1 MKTPRGPSGRLPTPT
16 TMQERPWHAHY
27 DEGVP
32 REIDFEDKTIPDF
45 LERTVERFADRPAI
59 FFLNKTMTYRELR
72 EAVDRLATGLAGLG
86 VKEGTRV
93 AIQMPNMPPTVI
105 AYYAAMELGA
115 EVVLTNPLYTER
127 EIEYQWTDS
136 GCEVALVADFLYDQK
151 LAGMRDR
158 LPVKHYVVAGIGD
171 YLSFPLNILAPLKL
185 KRQDPP
191 LAAKVAESD
200 TVHQFK
206 KLVARSAASPPRARR
221 SFDDVAVLQ
230 YTGGTTGVSKGA
242 VLTHGNLSKN
252 IQQIN
257 GWFTGVDWG
266 HEVTLNAL
274 PIFHVFGMTVC
285 MNWSVFTG
293 AAMAIVPN
301 PRDFPALV
309 KTVVKRRVTLFPAV
323 PALFNALNHYPGIE
337 KLDISSVKSCF
348 SGSAPLPLDT
358 MQRFE
363 SMTGSV
369 IVEGFGMSETSPVT
383 HVNPLTSTRKPG
395 SVGIPVSDTDARI
408 VDIDDPTKE
417 VPVGQEGELVVRGP
431 QVMAGYWGRQ
441 DETDKTIIDGW
452 LHTGDLATMDEDGYF
467 YIVGRKK
474 DMINASGMKVFPD
487 EVDEVLAAHPK
498 ILEAATIGVPDE
510 CRTETVKSFVVLQ
523 PGQTMDR
530 DEVRTYCKT
539 ELAPYK
545 VPFEVEFLAELP
557 KSSVM
562 KVLRRELRD
571 REIEKRQAGGDV

>member
-1 MKTPRGPSGRLPTPT
+1 
-16 TMQERPWHAHY
+16 MQERPWHAFY

-32 REIDFEDKTIPDF
+32 REIAFEDLTIPDF
-45 LERTVERFADRPAI
+45 LDRTVKRFGDRPAM
-59 FFLNKTMTYRELR
+59 FFMNKTLSYAEMR

-127 EIEYQWTDS
+127 EIEHQWNDA
-136 GCEVALVADFLYDQK
+136 GCEVALVADFIYDQK
-151 LAGMRDR
+151 LRHMGSK
-158 LPVKHYVVAGIGD
+158 VGIKHYVVAGIAD
-171 YLSFPLNILAPLKL
+171 YLGFPLNLLAPIKL
-185 KRQDPP
+185 KKQDPP
-191 LAAKVAESD
+191 LTAKVPESS

-206 KLVARSAASPPRARR
+206 KLIARSEADPPRVRR

-337 KLDISSVKSCF
+337 KLDISASRAASRARRPCR
-348 SGSAPLPLDT
+348 STPCSA
-358 MQRFE
+358 
-363 SMTGSV
+363 S
-369 IVEGFGMSETSPVT
+369 SP
-383 HVNPLTSTRKPG
+383 
-395 SVGIPVSDTDARI
+395 
-408 VDIDDPTKE
+408 
-417 VPVGQEGELVVRGP
+417 
-431 QVMAGYWGRQ
+431 
-441 DETDKTIIDGW
+441 
-452 LHTGDLATMDEDGYF
+452 
-467 YIVGRKK
+467 
-474 DMINASGMKVFPD
+474 
-487 EVDEVLAAHPK
+487 
-498 ILEAATIGVPDE
+498 
-510 CRTETVKSFVVLQ
+510 
-523 PGQTMDR
+523 
-530 DEVRTYCKT
+530 
-539 ELAPYK
+539 
-545 VPFEVEFLAELP
+545 
-557 KSSVM
+557 
-562 KVLRRELRD
+562 
-571 REIEKRQAGGDV
+571 

>member
-1 MKTPRGPSGRLPTPT
+1 MPEVTHT
-16 TMQERPWHAHY
+16 THTKK
-27 DEGVP
+27 
-32 REIDFEDKTIPDF
+32 I
-45 LERTVERFADRPAI
+45 
-59 FFLNKTMTYRELR
+59 
-72 EAVDRLATGLAGLG
+72 
-86 VKEGTRV
+86 
-93 AIQMPNMPPTVI
+93 
-105 AYYAAMELGA
+105 
-115 EVVLTNPLYTER
+115 
-127 EIEYQWTDS
+127 
-136 GCEVALVADFLYDQK
+136 
-151 LAGMRDR
+151 
-158 LPVKHYVVAGIGD
+158 
-171 YLSFPLNILAPLKL
+171 KL
-185 KRQDPP
+185 KKQAPP
-191 LAAKVAESD
+191 LTAKVPESS

-206 KLVARSAASPPRARR
+206 KLIARSEADPPRVRR

-257 GWFTGVDWG
+257 SWFTGVDMG
-266 HEVTLNAL
+266 HEVCLNAL
-274 PIFHVFGMTVC
+274 PMFHVFGMTVC
-285 MNWSVFTG
+285 MNWSVSTG

-309 KTVVKRRVTLFPAV
+309 KAVVKRKVTLFPAV

-358 MQRFE
+358 MQQFE
-363 SMTGSV
+363 RMSGSI

-383 HVNPLTSTRKPG
+383 HVNPLLGKRKEG
-395 SVGIPVSDTDARI
+395 SVGIPVPDTDARI

-417 VPVGQEGELVVRGP
+417 VGVGEEGELVIRGP
-431 QVMAGYWGRQ
+431 QIMAGYWGRQ
-441 DETDKTIIDGW
+441 DETDKTIIGGW

-474 DMINASGMKVFPD
+474 DMINASGFKVFPD
-487 EVDEVLAAHPK
+487 EVDEVLGSHPK

-510 CRTETVKSFVVLQ
+510 CRTETVKSFVVMQ
-523 PGQTMDR
+523 PGQSMTR
-530 DEVRTYCKT
+530 DEVREFCGK

-545 VPFEVEFLAELP
+545 VPYEVEFIDELP
-557 KSSVM
+557 RSSVM

-571 REIEKRQAGGDV
+571 MEIAKREAGGGDAS

>member
-1 MKTPRGPSGRLPTPT
+1 
-16 TMQERPWHAHY
+16 MQERPWHAHY
-27 DEGVP
+27 DAEVP
-32 REIDFEDKTIPDF
+32 RAIDFEEVTIPDF
-45 LERTVERFADRPAI
+45 LERSAKRFGDRPAM
-59 FFLNKTMTYRELR
+59 FFMNKTLSYADMK
-72 EAVDRLATGLAGLG
+72 EAVDRLATGLASLG

-127 EIEYQWTDS
+127 EIEHQWNDA

-151 LAGMRDR
+151 LRGLGDR
-158 LPVKHYVVAGIGD
+158 VGIRHYVVAGIAD
-171 YLSFPLNILAPLKL
+171 YLGFPLNFLAPFKL
-185 KRQDPP
+185 RKQDPP
-191 LAAKVAESD
+191 LAAKVAETA
-200 TVHQFK
+200 TVHSFK
-206 KLVARSAASPPRARR
+206 KLIARSGSNPPRVRR
-221 SFDDVAVLQ
+221 SFDEIAVLQ

-252 IQQIN
+252 VQQIHH
-257 GWFTGVDWG
+257 WFQGVDMG
-266 HEVTLNAL
+266 HEVCLNAL

-293 AAMAIVPN
+293 AAMALVPN
-301 PRDFPALV
+301 PRDFPKLV
-309 KTVVKRRVTLFPAV
+309 EAVVKRRVTLFPAV
-323 PALFNALNHYPGIE
+323 PALFNALNHHPGIE
-337 KLDISSVKSCF
+337 SLDVSSVKACF

-363 SMTGSV
+363 KMTGSI

-383 HVNPLTSTRKPG
+383 HVNPLQGKRKEG
-395 SVGIPVSDTDARI
+395 SVGVPVSDTDARI

-417 VPVGQEGELVVRGP
+417 VALGEEGELVVRGP
-431 QVMAGYWGRQ
+431 QVMPGYWNRQ

-474 DMINASGMKVFPD
+474 DMINASGFKVFPD
-487 EVDEVLAAHPK
+487 EVDEVLASHPK

-510 CRTETVKSFVVLQ
+510 CRTETVKSFVVLH

-530 DEVRTYCKT
+530 DEVREFCAL

-545 VPFEVEFLAELP
+545 VPFDVEFLAELP

-571 REIEKRQAGGDV
+571 LEISRRKDAQG